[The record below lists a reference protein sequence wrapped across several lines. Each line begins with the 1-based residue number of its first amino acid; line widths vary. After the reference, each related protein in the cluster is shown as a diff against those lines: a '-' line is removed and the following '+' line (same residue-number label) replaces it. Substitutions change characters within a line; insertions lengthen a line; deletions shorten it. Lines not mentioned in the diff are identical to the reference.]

1 MKRCLLPLILLTGC
15 HAVVPVAQP
24 VVCPPAISI
33 TPLTPAQQVEC
44 SAEAGY
50 NQFNPA
56 SKTTWKKLSNAD
68 KQQWRDWVV
77 AMNEWRSAQQ

>member
-1 MKRCLLPLILLTGC
+1 
-15 HAVVPVAQP
+15 
-24 VVCPPAISI
+24 
-33 TPLTPAQQVEC
+33 LTPAQQVEC